1 MFELTEL
8 YAYKILFVIEIL
20 IAMHLFSFRLKKRNH
35 TLIRY
40 IISFIVPLFI
50 AIIYPVSAEW
60 DFCYTWWYSSLMF
73 SILFG
78 VCFLSLFIVYDT
90 HWQKIFFNSITSYTA
105 QHLAYQIYTLLVLV
119 LNIEE
124 RLQINEYGK
133 ELVNLTL
140 NNMTILLLCILV
152 IVYIIVYEA
161 MFILFIKKINNTEA
175 IITNFSVVI
184 LMGLILIIDVLVNSI
199 VIYNNDGSGEIVLC
213 AICVYNIICCLMLV
227 FIQYF
232 ILNTKRLETE
242 LYTINQLLIKSE
254 EQYNQSRENMDLI
267 NIKCHDMRHKI
278 RRLANGKNF
287 SNEELNEIEESI
299 EIYDSAIKTGN
310 EVLDVILT
318 EKGFRFKGKGIK
330 FTSIIDG
337 EAISFLNESDIY
349 SLFGNIM
356 DNAIDATL
364 KVPNIDERLI
374 DLKIYKTSDF
384 VSVNLKNT
392 FFGKIEFD
400 KDGLPIT
407 SNSNKDYHGFG
418 MKSISYIVDK
428 YNGNLSIVVEDGI
441 FNLNILFFN
450 NDSQYK

>member
-267 NIKCHDMRHKI
+267 NIKCHDLKHQLRKGLQKKDI
-278 RRLANGKNF
+278 PLEYAK
-287 SNEELNEIEESI
+287 ELENII
-299 EIYDSAIKTGN
+299 KIYDSAVNTGN
-310 EVLDVILT
+310 DSLNLI
-318 EKGFRFKGKGIK
+318 
-330 FTSIIDG
+330 
-337 EAISFLNESDIY
+337 LNEKSLICRKMDISLKCFADCSKLDFISDVDIY
-349 SLFGNIM
+349 SLFGNAI
-356 DNAIDATL
+356 DNALEAVI
-364 KVPNIDERLI
+364 NIDDKSKR
-374 DLKIYKTSDF
+374 KINVIVKNINDF
-384 VSVNLKNT
+384 VSIS
-392 FFGKIEFD
+392 IENFYQGEIVLSS
-400 KDGLPIT
+400 DGLPIST
-407 SNSNKDYHGFG
+407 KKNKNIHGFG
-418 MKSISYIVDK
+418 LKSIQMLVEK
-428 YNGNLSIVVEDGI
+428 YNGDFTFSTDNGI
-441 FNLNILFFN
+441 FSLMILFN
-450 NDSQYK
+450 IKK